1 MNKVDSRLKQAKE
14 TFLKDS
20 LIGYASIAQALN
32 RRRLLKGVGGVLGAG
47 ATLTALSE
55 AASADGSDPDNIVG
69 LWAGVVSAPGNPFPP
84 FRVWDLWG
92 PATWVSTGQTD
103 LTYTALES
111 SLLGTWRQVG
121 SAAYRAV
128 ARFWTY
134 SPSAVP
140 SGFVTVEAIFTL
152 NADGQK
158 YQGVGPL
165 QFFDTNG
172 NSLGPPVTTYDDAVR
187 IA

>member
-1 MNKVDSRLKQAKE
+1 MKNSFV
-14 TFLKDS
+14 
-20 LIGYASIAQALN
+20 GYASIAQALN
-32 RRRLLKGVGGVLGAG
+32 RRRLLKGAGAVLGAG
-47 ATLTALSE
+47 AALTALSE
-55 AASADGSDPDNIVG
+55 SASADASEPDSIVG

-103 LTYTALES
+103 LTSTALES
-111 SLLGTWRQVG
+111 SLVGTWRQVG
-121 SAAYRAV
+121 SAAYRTV

-152 NADGQK
+152 SADGKK

-172 NSLGPPVTTYDDAVR
+172 NSLGPPVITYDDGLR
-187 IA
+187 IAQ

>member
-1 MNKVDSRLKQAKE
+1 MKNSV
-14 TFLKDS
+14 
-20 LIGYASIAQALN
+20 IGYASIAPALN
-32 RRRLLKGVGGVLGAG
+32 RRRLLKGGGTVLGAG
-47 ATLTALSE
+47 VALTAFPE
-55 AASADGSDPDNIVG
+55 SARAEGNEPGSIVG
-69 LWAGVVSAPGNPFPP
+69 LWAGVVSAPGDPFPP

-92 PATWVSTGQTD
+92 PGTWISNGQTD
-103 LTYTALES
+103 LTSNALQS
-111 SLLGTWRQVG
+111 SLLGAWKPVG
-121 SAAYRAV
+121 RAAYRAV

-152 NADGQK
+152 SADGKK

-165 QFFDTNG
+165 EFFDTSG
-172 NSLGPPVTTYDDAVR
+172 NSLGPPVTTYDDGIR

>member
-1 MNKVDSRLKQAKE
+1 MKN
-14 TFLKDS
+14 S
-20 LIGYASIAQALN
+20 LVGYTLMAQALN
-32 RRRLLKGVGGVLGAG
+32 RRRLLKGAGTVLEAG
-47 ATLTALSE
+47 AALTVLPES
-55 AASADGSDPDNIVG
+55 ASADDSEPCSIVG

-92 PATWVSTGQTD
+92 PETWISNGQTD
-103 LTYTALES
+103 LTYTALQS
-111 SLLGTWRQVG
+111 SLLGTWKQVG
-121 SAAYRAV
+121 RASYRAV
-128 ARFWTY
+128 ARFWSY
-134 SPSAVP
+134 SSSAVP

-152 NADGQK
+152 SADGKK

-172 NSLGPPVTTYDDAVR
+172 NSLGPPVTTYDNGVR